1 MTNQI
6 NTEEIQK
13 VLDPAK
19 NLYILLPEKP
29 SFDATAAALA
39 LFLSLKEAGK
49 NVLIGSPTKMQV
61 EFSKLVGV
69 DRISD
74 KIGNRN
80 LIISFD
86 YTEDAIE
93 KVSYN
98 VEGGKFNLV
107 IEPKSGHPP
116 LDSKGVAFS
125 YEGIEAPLIFI
136 CGAKKLE
143 DLGQLYEKDRQA
155 FSQATVV
162 NIDRAAG
169 NTKFGQIN
177 LVNQGFASVCEII
190 FQLIKKLNLPLNV
203 DIAGNL
209 LKGIETQTQNLQSPF
224 AGPDT
229 FEAVAQLMRAGAKRT
244 PTTRPPARAWTG
256 RPPVGPI
263 TTPPVPT
270 QQRSS
275 PPSVPTTQPMGQLTE
290 PELKIGKT
298 QDIPPTPA
306 RQPPPPP
313 PPQTPPPPPAQDQTQ
328 KTVDPK
334 TRTEK
339 QNESQAQEDWT
350 KPKIYKGST
359 KV

>member
-1 MTNQI
+1 MNNQV
-6 NTEEIQK
+6 NTEEIKK
-13 VLDPAK
+13 VLEPAK
-19 NLYILLPEKP
+19 SVFVLLPQNP

-39 LFLSLKEAGK
+39 LFLSLKQAGK
-49 NVLIGSPTKMQV
+49 SVFIGSPTKMRV

-69 DRISD
+69 NEISE

-80 LIISFD
+80 LVISFD
-86 YTEDAIE
+86 YAEDAIE

-116 LDSKGVAFS
+116 LDNKGVVFS

-136 CGAKKLE
+136 SGAKKLE
-143 DLGQLYEKDRQA
+143 DLGELYEKERQA

-162 NIDRAAG
+162 NIDRAAN

-177 LVNQGFASVCEII
+177 LVTQEAASISEII

-209 LKGIETQTQNLQSPF
+209 LKGIETQTQSLQAPF

-229 FEAVAQLMRAGAKRT
+229 FEAVAQLMRAGAKRSLPAQT
-244 PTTRPPARAWTG
+244 PARAWTG
-256 RPPVGPI
+256 RPSISPMPATPAFPQQRPTAPLPATPSPI
-263 TTPPVPT
+263 T
-270 QQRSS
+270 
-275 PPSVPTTQPMGQLTE
+275 QLTE
-290 PELKIGKT
+290 PKLKVGKSLDAL
-298 QDIPPTPA
+298 QPPTREPSFS
-306 RQPPPPP
+306 PPT
-313 PPQTPPPPPAQDQTQ
+313 QTPPPPPAQHLKKIAPKQ
-328 KTVDPK
+328 KK
-334 TRTEK
+334 TRQGK
-339 QNESQAQEDWT
+339 PQSREDWT